1 MRRTWPLLLVP
12 VKCIAADIRG
22 VRVSGNERGGGVVRW
37 WGGKW
42 LGRGADKRTGSEPMF
57 RQGRLG
63 AGKTLGGGR
72 GSPDGAVGPAANAP
86 NTLLV

>member
-42 LGRGADKRTGSEPMF
+42 LGRGADKRTGVIVSRCF
-57 RQGRLG
+57 GRDAWARARRSAEDEG
-63 AGKTLGGGR
+63 VPTGR
-72 GSPDGAVGPAANAP
+72 
-86 NTLLV
+86 

>member
-1 MRRTWPLLLVP
+1 V
-12 VKCIAADIRG
+12 
-22 VRVSGNERGGGVVRW
+22 GGG
-37 WGGKW
+37 GG
-42 LGRGADKRTGSEPMF
+42 RQAHGSEREPMF